1 MASSGRTSVHV
12 RVLPSC
18 LALGKRKASGA
29 NGAHSATGAWHH
41 HACWPRCDNGG
52 GFDRVGAARCPNVM
66 SSFCFRLPG
75 KTLVRKDMSF
85 KTETSDCQLGWQPR
99 VKKGRGFAQVAFPP
113 LTPKFFLGFTAQV
126 SSTGSTAQNHMFSHI
141 FSHIATEL
149 LVDHY
154 RWP

>member
-1 MASSGRTSVHV
+1 
-12 RVLPSC
+12 
-18 LALGKRKASGA
+18 
-29 NGAHSATGAWHH
+29 
-41 HACWPRCDNGG
+41 
-52 GFDRVGAARCPNVM
+52 M

-154 RWP
+154 RDSLAMTIVRWPLDLETDNTKVKSKKL